1 MFASSFSA
9 GVSGSLG
16 PGLAVGGGG
25 TSPFSNGVTVMK
37 GVGNIP
43 SGSSPGMVTPRR
55 GIEADCVRTN
65 ASAKQRSCK
74 SASHEGRITARRLVS
89 SRSLHCVQM
98 PHGAVGMLGGMN
110 VRPNRGGR
118 DAGVMR
124 SDGLASSCS
133 PQCLMVS

>member
-9 GVSGSLG
+9 EVSGSLG

-55 GIEADCVRTN
+55 GIEADRMQMN
-65 ASAKQRSCK
+65 ASVKQRSCE
-74 SASHEGRITARRLVS
+74 SASHEGCIAARRLMS
-89 SRSLHCVQM
+89 SRSLHCVRM
-98 PHGAVGMLGGMN
+98 PHG
-110 VRPNRGGR
+110 
-118 DAGVMR
+118 
-124 SDGLASSCS
+124 CY
-133 PQCLMVS
+133 QCLT